1 MTKPKSVKFRGE
13 LKKPIEVGVL
23 RANEWPAELS
33 QNEKQIWDE
42 SADAFVEEK
51 YLNECRKKFV
61 LLFDHYRIEDKT
73 NFELLALHLAI
84 DFVDGFKFIEIP
96 TKLQHGDYGAVVPS
110 YEIPNGRPKEWTEE
124 RLIELYDD
132 VQTTKIK
139 ENEKKDRDALSR
151 LAISKKWSRPN
162 TSRNLK
168 SWVETLEKRL
178 QDAKTVIKRRA
189 VSTLKA
195 SDLIDLVQ
203 KIQAKSQASDE

>member
-1 MTKPKSVKFRGE
+1 MTKPKSIKFRGE

-61 LLFDHYRIEDKT
+61 LLFDHYQIEDKT
-73 NFELLALHLAI
+73 NFELLALHLAK

-96 TKLQHGDYGAVVPS
+96 TKLQHGDFGGVVSS
-110 YEIPNGRPKEWTEE
+110 YEIHNGRPKVWTEE
-124 RLIELYDD
+124 RLLELYDD

-139 ENEKKDRDALSR
+139 ENKKSDRDALLR
-151 LAISKKWSRPN
+151 LATSKKWSRPN
-162 TSRNLK
+162 TSRDLD
-168 SWVETLEKRL
+168 SWIETLESRL
-178 QDAKTVIKRRA
+178 QKAKRFINKVKNL
-189 VSTLKA
+189 V
-195 SDLIDLVQ
+195 DLVQ
-203 KIQAKSQASDE
+203 KIQANSQASDE